1 MKKVMVLILI
11 LALAFTGCATVQT
24 TACNP
29 PANVIAVANA
39 VIAFLL
45 PELNILVP
53 GSAAFNAYIT
63 AQNIA
68 AGVCVGVTE
77 LNALIA
83 WIQSEDAKTMVAQA
97 NLKAGPMRA
106 KAINVQPLIDWA
118 GTFK

>member
-1 MKKVMVLILI
+1 VKKLLAFIVIV
-11 LALAFTGCATVQT
+11 ALAFGCATIQT

-29 PANVIAVANA
+29 PANVIAVANV
-39 VIAFLL
+39 VISLLL

-53 GSAAFNAYIT
+53 GSEAYNSYIT

-83 WIQSEDAKTMVAQA
+83 WLQSRDAQIAQTKAMV
-97 NLKAGPMRA
+97 KAGPMKA
-106 KAINVQPLIDWA
+106 QAINIQPLVDWA